1 MKIGLFIPCF
11 MNELYP
17 EASMATLRVL
27 ENLGLDVEYPMNQT
41 CCGQPMANSGC
52 YHEAKELAKR
62 FLKIFK
68 DYDYIVAPSGS
79 CVAMV
84 RVNYAQFLEGEEGFE
99 QIKNNTY
106 ELVEF
111 LHDVIKPTTMSVSF
125 PYRVGIH
132 NSCHGH
138 RELGMASMS
147 ERNLPE
153 FSKIKKILSLVND
166 IEFVTLRRNDE
177 CCGFG
182 GIFSVTEEAVS
193 VAMGIDRVNDHLN
206 AKAEV
211 ITGIDMSCLMHM
223 QGIIDRQKL
232 PIKTMHIAQI
242 LTGDY
247 NGTL

>member
-17 EASMATLRVL
+17 EASMDTLKVL

-41 CCGQPMANSGC
+41 CCGQPMANTGC
-52 YHEAKELAKR
+52 AHEASVLAQR

-68 DYDYIVAPSGS
+68 DYDYVVAPSGS
-79 CVAMV
+79 CVSMV
-84 RVNYAQFLEGEEGFE
+84 RENYAQFLEGEEGFE
-99 QIKNNTY
+99 HLKTHTY

-111 LHDVIKPTTMSVSF
+111 LHDIIKPTSLHVSF
-125 PYRVGIH
+125 PHKVSIH

-138 RELGMASMS
+138 RELRMANMS
-147 ERNLPE
+147 ERHEAP
-153 FSKIKKILSLVND
+153 FSKIKDILALVD
-166 IEFVTLRRNDE
+166 GIELVEITRVDE

-182 GIFSVTEEAVS
+182 GTFCVTEEALS
-193 VAMGIDRVNDHLN
+193 VAMGKDRVKDHLDSGSQI
-206 AKAEV
+206 

-223 QGIIDRQKL
+223 QGIIDRESL

-242 LTGDY
+242 LAGG
-247 NGTL
+247 N

>member
-1 MKIGLFIPCF
+1 MHIGLFIPCF

-27 ENLGLDVEYPMNQT
+27 ENLGLDVKYPTNQT
-41 CCGQPMANSGC
+41 CCGQPMANTGC
-52 YHEAKELAKR
+52 ANEAEELAHR

-84 RVNYAQFLEGEEGFE
+84 RENYAQFLEGKNGFE
-99 QIKNNTY
+99 HLKTHTY

-111 LHDVIKPTTMSVSF
+111 LHDVIKLTSINSSF
-125 PYRVGIH
+125 PYKVGIH

-147 ERNLPE
+147 ERNLPK
-153 FSKIKKILSLVND
+153 FSKIKDILSLVEG
-166 IEFVTLRRNDE
+166 IEFVTLKRDDE

-182 GIFSVTEEAVS
+182 GTFCVSEDAMS
-193 VAMGIDRVNDHLN
+193 VAMGIDRVNDHLS
-206 AKAEV
+206 AGAEV
-211 ITGIDMSCLMHM
+211 MTGIDMSCLMHM
-223 QGIIDRQKL
+223 QGIIDREKL

-242 LTGDY
+242 LAGES
-247 NGTL
+247 